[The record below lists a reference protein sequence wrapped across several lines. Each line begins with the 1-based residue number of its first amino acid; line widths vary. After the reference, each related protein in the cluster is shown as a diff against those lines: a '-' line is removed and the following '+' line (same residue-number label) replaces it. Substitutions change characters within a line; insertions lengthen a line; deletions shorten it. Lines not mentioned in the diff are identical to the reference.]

1 MYYRKK
7 RRRWRNNPNGVLTET
22 IKCGMM
28 DTETQFGIFNL
39 GTIHPTVRS
48 RSREVSMS
56 SHELLGEARRNS

>member
-39 GTIHPTVRS
+39 GNY
-48 RSREVSMS
+48 S
-56 SHELLGEARRNS
+56 SNCQESVPGSFYELP